1 MDFFQLL
8 HRLPRPEARFC
19 GFEWCQIL
27 DFRIVAAVY
36 PDLMT
41 TLPQQIDL
49 SIDHR
54 VLATPIQV
62 AVVRNE
68 NFHPK
73 ATGMISENDPTGS

>member
-1 MDFFQLL
+1 MNLLQLL
-8 HRLPRPEARFC
+8 HRLPRPKGRFRC
-19 GFEWCQIL
+19 VEWRQIL
-27 DFRIVAAVY
+27 EFRIVAAVDPY
-36 PDLMT
+36 LMT
-41 TLPQQIDL
+41 ALPKQIDL

-73 ATGMISENDPTGS
+73 ATGMISEK